1 MSGVSLPSG
10 STLNEQS
17 TTPQDAN
24 ATGTVLDGRR
34 RVWRMLVAKP
44 TVVLALGFLALVALM
59 AVFAPLI
66 TWISGYGPYEF
77 DESAVD
83 PARGGLPIGP
93 FGGVSSEHWFGVE
106 PLNGRDIFARIVYG
120 ARVSMLIALS
130 ATALT
135 TTLGTV
141 LGMTAGFFRGRVDQ
155 LISRLMD
162 FLMAFPALIFMIA
175 VLSALPKGNRPL
187 MLVIVLSLFSW
198 PAMARVVRGQT
209 LSFAQRDFI
218 EAARAAGAGRMAT
231 IFREVLPNLSGTILV
246 MSTIQVP
253 TFIATEAGLSF
264 LGVGVRPPS
273 ASWGQ
278 MISSA
283 ISWYQSDPLFF
294 VVPGVFLFLTVLSFM
309 IIGDNLQKIWAV
321 GGRVG

>member
-1 MSGVSLPSG
+1 MSGVSLPAG
-10 STLNEQS
+10 STLNDPAAP
-17 TTPQDAN
+17 TDVGAAGVAPDN
-24 ATGTVLDGRR
+24 RR
-34 RVWRMLVAKP
+34 RVWRTLVGKP
-44 TVVLALGFLALVALM
+44 SVALALAFLALVALM
-59 AVFAPLI
+59 AILAPLI
-66 TWISGYGPYEF
+66 TRISGYGPYEF

-93 FGGVSSEHWFGVE
+93 LGGISGEHWFGVE

-135 TTLGTV
+135 TALGAV
-141 LGMTAGFFRGRVDQ
+141 FGMTAGFFRGRIDQ
-155 LISRLMD
+155 VISRVMD

-175 VLSALPKGNRPL
+175 VLSALPRGNRPL
-187 MLVIVLSLFSW
+187 MLIIVLSLFNW

-209 LSFAQRDFI
+209 LSFARRDFV

-278 MISSA
+278 MINSA
-283 ISWYQSDPLFF
+283 VSWYQVNPPFF
-294 VVPGVFLFLTVLSFM
+294 MVPGIFLFLTVLSFM
-309 IIGDNLQKIWAV
+309 VIGDNLQKLWAV

>member
-1 MSGVSLPSG
+1 M
-10 STLNEQS
+10 T
-17 TTPQDAN
+17 
-24 ATGTVLDGRR
+24 
-34 RVWRMLVAKP
+34 
-44 TVVLALGFLALVALM
+44 LALTFLAVIALL

-66 TWISGYGPYEF
+66 TKVSGFGPYEF

-83 PARGGLPIGP
+83 SALGGKPKGA
-93 FGGVSSEHWFGVE
+93 FGGISGEHWFGVE
-106 PLNGRDIFARIVYG
+106 PLNGRDIFARIAYG
-120 ARVSMLIALS
+120 AQVSLLIALS
-130 ATALT
+130 ATILT
-135 TTLGTV
+135 TVIGTT

-155 LISRLMD
+155 VISRAMD

-187 MLVIVLSLFSW
+187 MLVIVLSIFSW

-218 EAARAAGAGRMAT
+218 EAARAAGASRLAT
-231 IFREVLPNLSGTILV
+231 AFREVLPNLSGTILV
-246 MSTIQVP
+246 MSTLQVP

-278 MISSA
+278 MISA
-283 ISWYQSDPLFF
+283 AVSWYQVDPFF
-294 VVPGVFLFLTVLSFM
+294 FLIPGMFLFLTVLSFM
-309 IIGDNLQKIWAV
+309 VVGDNLQKLWAV